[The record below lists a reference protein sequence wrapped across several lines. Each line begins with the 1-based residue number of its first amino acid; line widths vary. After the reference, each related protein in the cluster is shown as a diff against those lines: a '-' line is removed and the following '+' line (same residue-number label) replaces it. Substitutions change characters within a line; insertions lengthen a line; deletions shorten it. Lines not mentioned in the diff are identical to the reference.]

1 MLLTP
6 PLQYSWVITYWNLY
20 SIFAT
25 PDQIMGGAPGA
36 ILPWL
41 LLGCMLSLP
50 QLPSLIFLLFPH
62 GVSKSFFFP
71 WFPWPGTLK
80 SHLCLLA
87 QALALGNFIYHLEPT
102 GGRDPQH
109 PTGRHASSHV
119 ILGAKLTQIAL
130 EPIHNKYL
138 SIRIALMNPMFKN
151 IITIIK

>member
-1 MLLTP
+1 
-6 PLQYSWVITYWNLY
+6 
-20 SIFAT
+20 
-25 PDQIMGGAPGA
+25 
-36 ILPWL
+36 
-41 LLGCMLSLP
+41 
-50 QLPSLIFLLFPH
+50 
-62 GVSKSFFFP
+62 
-71 WFPWPGTLK
+71 
-80 SHLCLLA
+80 
-87 QALALGNFIYHLEPT
+87 LALGNFIYHLEPT